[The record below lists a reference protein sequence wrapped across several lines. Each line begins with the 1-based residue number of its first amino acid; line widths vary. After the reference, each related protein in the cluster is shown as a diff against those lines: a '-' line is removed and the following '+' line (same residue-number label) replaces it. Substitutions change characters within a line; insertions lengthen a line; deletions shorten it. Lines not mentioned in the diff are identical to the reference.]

1 MAKIVHVV
9 AGLSMGGVSN
19 VVFDLVKNYK
29 SSAYE
34 YVLVNLSGT
43 GDTAVIEKFKS
54 LGVRVVDVPFEFQK
68 GFSLIDYFR
77 ESLFTKNIRK
87 QNRDAFDAIIALK
100 PDLLHFHTLPREL
113 LFGKLVALQIGC
125 PLVYTDHL
133 ARISKHEGS
142 FLSRFLI
149 RFPFIRFYSGCHV
162 VAVSNSV
169 RHYLDFLGIP
179 RFLKSLEVLSNK
191 ITPFNFRISYLPK
204 QELKVVYVS
213 RISKVKGHLDLINAW
228 ASLPP
233 MQLHL
238 YLVGPDELGG
248 SVHELSNRSIMANPI
263 TFVGPLP
270 DAKSFIQDA
279 DFAVFPSHQ
288 EGLPLSLLEKMQIG
302 LPCIVSD
309 IPELLSIVDDD
320 VDGLVFEVGNP
331 SHLAR
336 QIKRMA
342 VDVELRRRLGQ
353 AAADKISSQYVSRL
367 GGIDKEY
374 EELYKRLGLE
384 ANR

>member
-1 MAKIVHVV
+1 MAKIIHVV
-9 AGLSMGGVSN
+9 AGLPMGGVSN
-19 VVFDLVKNYK
+19 VVFDLLKNYK

-43 GDTAVIEKFKS
+43 GDDAVIDKFKD
-54 LGVRVVDVPFEFQK
+54 LGVPIISVPFVFQK

-77 ESLFTKNIRK
+77 ESIFTQTIRN
-87 QNRDAFDAIIALK
+87 QNQVAFDVITALK

-113 LFGKLVALQIGC
+113 LFGKWVARQC
-125 PLVYTDHL
+125 DCELVYTDHL
-133 ARISKHEGS
+133 ARISKQEGS

-169 RHYLDFLGIP
+169 RNYLNFLGIP
-179 RFLKSLEVLSNK
+179 HFLKSLEVLTNK
-191 ITPFNFRISYLPK
+191 ITPNSFRIPYLSK

-213 RISKVKGHLDLINAW
+213 RISKVKGHLDLIHAW

-233 MQLHL
+233 LQIHL
-238 YLVGPDELGG
+238 YVVGPDEMNGT
-248 SVHELSNRSIMANPI
+248 VHELANRLNMANPV
-263 TFVGPLP
+263 TFTGSLP
-270 DAKSFIQDA
+270 DAKAFIQDA

-309 IPELLSIVDDD
+309 IPELLAMVDHD

-331 SHLAR
+331 SMLAG
-336 QIKRMA
+336 QIKRLATDM
-342 VDVELRRRLGQ
+342 ELRSRLGQ
-353 AAADKISSQYVSRL
+353 SAALKIANQYVSRL
-367 GGIDKEY
+367 GGMDREY
-374 EELYKRLGLE
+374 EELYKRLGLD
-384 ANR
+384 ANN